1 MKLKTGEIIEI
12 YSALLQLDGESIS
25 AKNNGADVVIKK
37 PFKFSGKTR
46 WNLAKDI
53 TILKKHSEKFN
64 ETRDNFIKSLS
75 GGSNQIDQSDKT
87 KLVEFQEQVNAELQK
102 VEDVEGVLKIK
113 IDELKL
119 DENAI
124 SSNILSA
131 ISLILEE

>member
-12 YSALLQLDGESIS
+12 HSALLQLDGENIS
-25 AKNNGADVVIKK
+25 VKNNNVDVVLKK
-37 PFKFSGKTR
+37 PFNFSGKTR
-46 WNLAKDI
+46 WNIAKDI
-53 TILKKHSEKFN
+53 TILKKHSEKFS

-75 GGSNQIDQSDKT
+75 GGSNQINQGDKT

-102 VEDVEGVLKIK
+102 VEDIEGVLKIK
-113 IDELKL
+113 IEELKL

-124 SSNILSA
+124 SSNLLSA